1 MIHHED
7 VYKIGKM
14 GKPHGVK
21 GEVSFQFDDDIFDRT
36 DADFLILE
44 LDGILVPFF
53 IEEYRFRSDSLALM
67 KLEGI
72 DTQERARELT
82 NCEVYFPREQQG
94 DEENLSWA
102 AIIGFTVVNEKTNT
116 PVGAIAAVDDSTE
129 NVLFELEDSTL
140 IPASE
145 DLITD
150 IDTKKRTITIDLP
163 EGLLEL

>member
-1 MIHHED
+1 MIRRED
-7 VYKIGKM
+7 VYRIGKI

-21 GEVSFQFDDDIFDRT
+21 GEVSFQFDDDIFDRA

-82 NCEVYFPREQQG
+82 NCEVFFPREQQD

-102 AIIGFTVVNEKTNT
+102 AIIGFTVIDEQTNT
-116 PVGAIAAVDDSTE
+116 PVGTIASVDDSTE
-129 NVLFELEDSTL
+129 NILFELEDGTL

-145 DLITD
+145 NLITN

>member
-1 MIHHED
+1 MIHYED

-145 DLITD
+145 DLITN

>member
-14 GKPHGVK
+14 GKPPGVK

-145 DLITD
+145 DLITN